1 MDGSKMAT
9 SVRVTMANIQHGK
22 LGGAKGSKESRSRKV
37 HVLIGL
43 VALVVV
49 AGVGTLIAK
58 KGFPDI
64 DPVKVGVRVSRVDAR
79 RCARACTSVR

>member
-49 AGVGTLIAK
+49 AGLGTLIAK

-64 DPVKVGVRVSRVDAR
+64 DPVKVGREINVHVHARVESDAR
-79 RCARACTSVR
+79 